1 MIRTISARGEWP
13 GRVTLRAGWSQ
24 SIARPLNDDVADASL
39 RLERGSA
46 SFLRQSAEWLFDQG
60 VPAVLSIPLH
70 PGTRRVW
77 DDAGFEPYRE
87 LLLME
92 RDLSFAVEPPAHRIT
107 EGGSKAHWKNALE
120 VDNAAFEPGW
130 RIGRLGLEDA
140 RAATPT
146 AGFLVHEID
155 DRVSGFSIVGIAQ
168 STAYLQR
175 IAVDPEYGRQ
185 GIGRSLIRA
194 TIQWARQRSARS
206 ILLNTQLDNHGAA
219 RLYARER
226 FEALPQ
232 HLVLLRSTPS

>member
-1 MIRTISARGEWP
+1 
-13 GRVTLRAGWSQ
+13 
-24 SIARPLNDDVADASL
+24 LNDDVGDASL

-46 SFLRQSAEWLFDQG
+46 GFLRQSVEWLFDQD

-87 LLLME
+87 LMLME
-92 RDLSFAVEPPAHRIT
+92 RDLSFAVEAPTHRIT
-107 EGGSKAHWKNALE
+107 DGSPTEWVDALR
-120 VDNAAFEPGW
+120 VDNAAFEPSW

-146 AGFLVHEID
+146 AGFLVHQIGD
-155 DRVSGFSIVGIAQ
+155 AISGFSIVGIAQ

-175 IAVDPEYGRQ
+175 IAVDPAHTGQ
-185 GIGRSLIRA
+185 GIGRSLVRA
-194 TIQWARQRSARS
+194 TIDWAQRHSARS

>member
-1 MIRTISARGEWP
+1 M
-13 GRVTLRAGWSQ
+13 
-24 SIARPLNDDVADASL
+24 ADASL

-46 SFLRQSAEWLFDQG
+46 AFLRHSAEWLFEQN
-60 VPAVLSIPLH
+60 VPSVLSIPLH

-77 DDAGFEPYRE
+77 DDAGFQPYRE

-92 RDLSFAVEPPAHRIT
+92 RDLSFQVEPPDHRVVVGSDRHWT
-107 EGGSKAHWKNALE
+107 EALN

-140 RAATPT
+140 KNATPT

-155 DRVSGFSIVGIAQ
+155 DTITGFSIVGIAQ

-175 IAVDPEYGRQ
+175 IAVDPAHGRK

-194 TIQWARQRSARS
+194 TIDWARRRSARS
-206 ILLNTQLDNHGAA
+206 MLLNTQLDNHGAA
-219 RLYARER
+219 RLYASER

-232 HLVLLRSTPS
+232 HLVLLRSTPT

>member
-1 MIRTISARGEWP
+1 MIKTISARGEWP

-46 SFLRQSAEWLFDQG
+46 SFLRQSTEWLFDQD

-92 RDLSFAVEPPAHRIT
+92 RDLSFAVEPPTHLIS
-107 EGGSKAHWKNALE
+107 EGSGAHWKGALE
-120 VDNAAFEPGW
+120 VDNAAFEPSW

-155 DRVSGFSIVGIAQ
+155 GGISGFSIAGIAQ

-175 IAVDPEYGRQ
+175 IAVDPAHGRQ

-194 TIQWARQRSARS
+194 TIDWARRRGART

-226 FEALPQ
+226 FVSLPQ

>member
-24 SIARPLNDDVADASL
+24 SFARPLNDDVADASL

-46 SFLRQSAEWLFDQG
+46 SFLRQSAEWLFAQD

-77 DDAGFEPYRE
+77 DEAGFEPYRE

-92 RDLSFAVEPPAHRIT
+92 RDLSFGIEPPTHRIT
-107 EGGSKAHWKNALE
+107 DGSESQWDEALR
-120 VDNAAFEPGW
+120 VDNAAFAPDW

-140 RAATPT
+140 KSATPSS
-146 AGFLVHEID
+146 GFLVYEIGG
-155 DRVSGFSIVGIAQ
+155 VVAGFSIVGVAQ

-175 IAVDPEYGRQ
+175 IAVDPAHGGE
-185 GIGRSLIRA
+185 GIGRSLVRA
-194 TIQWARQRSARS
+194 TVQWARQRSARS
-206 ILLNTQLDNHGAA
+206 ILLNTQLENYGAA

>member
-13 GRVTLRAGWSQ
+13 GRVTLRSGWSQ
-24 SIARPLNDDVADASL
+24 SVARPVNDDVPDASL

-46 SFLRQSAEWLFDQG
+46 AFLRQSAEWLFAQD

-77 DDAGFEPYRE
+77 DEAGFQAYRE
-87 LLLME
+87 LMLME
-92 RDLSFAVEPPAHRIT
+92 RDLSFAVDAPTQPVS
-107 EGGSKAHWKNALE
+107 EGTGSQWDDALR
-120 VDNAAFEPGW
+120 VDNAAFAPEW
-130 RIGRLGLEDA
+130 RIGRLGLADA
-140 RAATPT
+140 REATPT
-146 AGFLVHEID
+146 SGFLVSRRD
-155 DRVSGFSIVGIAQ
+155 GRVAGFSIVGIAQ

-175 IAVDPEYGRQ
+175 IAVDPTHGGR
-185 GIGRSLIRA
+185 GIGRSLLRS
-194 TIQWARQRSARS
+194 TIAWARKRSARS

-219 RLYARER
+219 RLYASER

>member
-1 MIRTISARGEWP
+1 M
-13 GRVTLRAGWSQ
+13 
-24 SIARPLNDDVADASL
+24 
-39 RLERGSA
+39 
-46 SFLRQSAEWLFDQG
+46 
-60 VPAVLSIPLH
+60 LSIPLH
-70 PGTRRVW
+70 PGTRHVW

-92 RDLSFAVEPPAHRIT
+92 RDLSFAVEPPTHLIG
-107 EGGSKAHWKNALE
+107 EGSAAHWKGALE
-120 VDNAAFEPGW
+120 VDNAAFEPSW

-155 DRVSGFSIVGIAQ
+155 GGISGFSIAGIAQ

-175 IAVDPEYGRQ
+175 IAVDPAHGRQ

-194 TIQWARQRSARS
+194 TIDWARRRGART

-226 FEALPQ
+226 FVSLPQ

>member
-1 MIRTISARGEWP
+1 VIRTISARGEWP

-46 SFLRQSAEWLFDQG
+46 SFLRQSTEWLFAQD
-60 VPAVLSIPLH
+60 VPSVLSIPLH

-92 RDLSFAVEPPAHRIT
+92 RDLSFAVDQPSHRIT
-107 EGGSKAHWKNALE
+107 EGSAAHWEDALSI
-120 VDNAAFEPGW
+120 DNAAFEPSW
-130 RIGRLGLEDA
+130 RIGRLGLDDA

-146 AGFLVHEID
+146 AGFLVHEIPGGIT
-155 DRVSGFSIVGIAQ
+155 GFSIVGIAQ

-175 IAVDPEYGRQ
+175 IAVDPSHGRQ
-185 GIGRSLIRA
+185 GIGRSLVRA
-194 TIQWARQRSARS
+194 TIQWARERSARS